1 MQFELEPVAQLVV
14 NEGEAF
20 GSCGRAFSSEKGQ
33 QFESTLVHIFYDKSS
48 FYIIQHHN
56 GYARRLMQSI
66 SYTKQY
72 DLDTGEMSYREIRQR
87 SVAQEDAL
95 LRLNLN

>member
-1 MQFELEPVAQLVV
+1 MLAEIRKEL
-14 NEGEAF
+14 
-20 GSCGRAFSSEKGQ
+20 
-33 QFESTLVHIFYDKSS
+33 D
-48 FYIIQHHN
+48 HN
-56 GYARRLMQSI
+56 GYALRLMQSI

-87 SVAQEDAL
+87 SVAQEDAI

>member
-1 MQFELEPVAQLVV
+1 MLAEITKEL
-14 NEGEAF
+14 
-20 GSCGRAFSSEKGQ
+20 
-33 QFESTLVHIFYDKSS
+33 D
-48 FYIIQHHN
+48 HN
-56 GYARRLMQSI
+56 GYALRLMQSI

-87 SVAQEDAL
+87 SVAQEDAI

>member
-1 MQFELEPVAQLVV
+1 MLAEIRKEL
-14 NEGEAF
+14 
-20 GSCGRAFSSEKGQ
+20 
-33 QFESTLVHIFYDKSS
+33 D
-48 FYIIQHHN
+48 HN
-56 GYARRLMQSI
+56 GYALRLMQSI

-87 SVAQEDAL
+87 SVAQEDDT

>member
-1 MQFELEPVAQLVV
+1 MLTEIRKEL
-14 NEGEAF
+14 
-20 GSCGRAFSSEKGQ
+20 
-33 QFESTLVHIFYDKSS
+33 D
-48 FYIIQHHN
+48 HN
-56 GYARRLMQSI
+56 GYALRLMQSI

-87 SVAQEDAL
+87 SVAQEDAI

>member
-1 MQFELEPVAQLVV
+1 MYVV
-14 NEGEAF
+14 PKLN
-20 GSCGRAFSSEKGQ
+20 
-33 QFESTLVHIFYDKSS
+33 VPD
-48 FYIIQHHN
+48 
-56 GYARRLMQSI
+56 ARRLMQSI

-87 SVAQEDAL
+87 SVAQEDDT